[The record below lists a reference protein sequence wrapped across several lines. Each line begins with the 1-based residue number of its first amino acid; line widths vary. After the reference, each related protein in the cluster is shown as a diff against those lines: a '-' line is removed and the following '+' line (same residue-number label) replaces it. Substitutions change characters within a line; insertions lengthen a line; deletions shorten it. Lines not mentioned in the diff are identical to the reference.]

1 VTGTVETVVYWR
13 GDYFITRALYDVE
26 LLYSLTK
33 RKFIT
38 PIRISG
44 SEVEYSLF
52 PSKYVLFWPHWERGR
67 DYVIVEMRLVKIER
81 EEGIRARKEEIPG
94 KVAWVKFSDRRVL
107 FASPEV
113 PQQVKDVVRMAT
125 RPPNTRLFHIV
136 YSEEEHKKL
145 LDLIDSRREIDLTRV
160 GSIVP

>member
-1 VTGTVETVVYWR
+1 MTDVICWR

-26 LLYSLTK
+26 LLYSLSR

-67 DYVIVEMRLVKIER
+67 DYVVVEVSLVRIVQ
-81 EEGIRARKEEIPG
+81 EEGIRARKEEILG
-94 KVAWVKFSDRRVL
+94 KTAWVKFSDRRVL

-145 LDLIDSRREIDLTRV
+145 LDLIDSRREIDLTRTE
-160 GSIVP
+160 GW

>member
-1 VTGTVETVVYWR
+1 MTDVVYWR

-26 LLYSLTK
+26 LLYSLGK

-67 DYVIVEMRLVKIER
+67 NYVVVEMRLVKIER
-81 EEGIRARKEEIPG
+81 EEGIRGRKEEILG
-94 KVAWVKFSDRRVL
+94 KVAWVKFSDKRTL
-107 FASPEV
+107 FASSEV

-125 RPPNTRLFHIV
+125 RPPSAHLFRIV
-136 YSEEEHKKL
+136 YSEEEHRKL
-145 LDLIDSRREIDLTRV
+145 LSLIDSMKEIDLTYVQR
-160 GSIVP
+160 